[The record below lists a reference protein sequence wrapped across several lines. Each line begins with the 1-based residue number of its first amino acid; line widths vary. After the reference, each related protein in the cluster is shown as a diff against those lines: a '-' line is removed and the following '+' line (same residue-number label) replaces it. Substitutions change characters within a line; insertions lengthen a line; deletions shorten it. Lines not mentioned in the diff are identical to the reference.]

1 MKNIPLYEVRE
12 IKNIKDMLE
21 SSASI
26 YKDRAAFLSK
36 KTLNDPYQE
45 ISYNQ
50 FFTDVNAFGTALIS
64 FGYKGRNIVVIGENR
79 YEWSVSYL
87 AVLNG
92 TGIVVPLDKELPANE
107 ISNLINRSEAAC
119 VIFSPTIADKILP
132 IVGEVPTVKQFICME
147 KPETGELKDIDLPGG
162 FLNFY
167 DILDKGRA
175 LVESGD
181 KSFIDAQIDSE
192 ALCTLLFTSGTTDK
206 SKCVMLSHRN
216 LTVNLMAM
224 CSMLLIVPNDIFLSI
239 LPIHHTYECTCGFLC
254 PIYRG
259 STIAYCDGLR
269 HIPKNMVESK
279 ATMVLGVPLVFEM
292 FYKRIWAAIEQKGLA
307 KKVRLA
313 ININSITKKVGMDL
327 SRKLFKDIHN
337 NFGGNVKMFISG
349 AAGIDPLIAKGFND
363 LGIKLVQGYG
373 LTECSPIVAL
383 NRDCDFKYDAVGLP
397 LPGLEVKIFEKSPDG
412 IGEIIVKGGNVMMG
426 YLGNPEANS
435 SVLKDGW
442 FYTGD
447 LGFIDKDGFVHISGR
462 KKNVIITKNGK
473 NVYPE
478 ELEELLQRS
487 DYVKEAVVIGVDSDT
502 DADTVITAIIVPDY
516 EKFDEGFPGTVS
528 PELISDTMQDLIK
541 DVNSRMTLYKYI
553 RDFKIR
559 EEEFDKTTTK
569 KIKRHLI

>member
-1 MKNIPLYEVRE
+1 
-12 IKNIKDMLE
+12 
-21 SSASI
+21 
-26 YKDRAAFLSK
+26 
-36 KTLNDPYQE
+36 
-45 ISYNQ
+45 
-50 FFTDVNAFGTALIS
+50 
-64 FGYKGRNIVVIGENR
+64 
-79 YEWSVSYL
+79 
-87 AVLNG
+87 
-92 TGIVVPLDKELPANE
+92 LDKELPSNE
-107 ISNLINRSEAAC
+107 ISNLINRSKAEC
-119 VIFSPTIADKILP
+119 VIFSPSIADKILP
-132 IVGEVPTVKQFICME
+132 IVAEVPTVKQFICME
-147 KPETGELKDIDLPGG
+147 KPGTNELKDLNLPEG

-167 DILDKGRA
+167 DVLVQGHTSIDSGERA
-175 LVESGD
+175 
-181 KSFIDAQIDSE
+181 FIDAQIDSE
-192 ALCTLLFTSGTTDK
+192 SLATLLFTSGTTDN

-224 CSMLLIVPNDIFLSI
+224 CSMLYIDATDIFLSI

-279 ATMVLGVPLVFEM
+279 STMVLGVPLVFEM
-292 FYKRIWAAIEQKGLA
+292 FYKRIWAAIEQKGLV

-313 ININSITKKVGMDL
+313 IKINSFTKKFGLDL

-337 NFGGNVKMFISG
+337 NFGGKIKMFISG
-349 AAGIDPLIAKGFND
+349 AAAIDPMIAKGFND

-383 NRDCDFKYDAVGLP
+383 NRDCDFKYDAAGLP
-397 LPGLEVKIFEKSPDG
+397 LPGIEITIADRSPDG

-426 YLGNPEANS
+426 YLDNLEANAA
-435 SVLKDGW
+435 VLKDGL

-487 DYVKEAVVIGVDSDT
+487 DFIKEAVVIGVDSDT
-502 DADTVITAIIVPDY
+502 DADTVITAIVVPDY
-516 EKFDEGFPGTVS
+516 EKFDEGFPGKVS
-528 PELISDTMQDLIK
+528 PELISDTIHQVIK
-541 DVNSRMTLYKYI
+541 DVNTHMTLYKYI
-553 RDFKIR
+553 RDFNIR
-559 EEEFDKTTTK
+559 KEEFDKTTTK